1 MSLMT
6 VTEFGQRI
14 GVKRATAYRIVAA
27 RQVDTTDVAVRGRPR
42 LRISEEALKRYV
54 ARREERAA

>member
-1 MSLMT
+1 MNLMT
-6 VTEFGQRI
+6 ITEFGRRI
-14 GVKRATAYRIVAA
+14 GVGRSTAYRIVAG

-42 LRISEEALKRYV
+42 LRVSEKALERYV